1 MVGNIYK
8 RLIFLFTVIV
18 VLLHIQCAT
27 SYVTGERQ
35 FMLISEGEE
44 LDIGSKYAPQAVFEF
59 GGAYNDDVLNNYVN
73 DVGQKLAKVSHRP
86 TLTYQ
91 FRVVNT
97 SIVNAF
103 ALPGG
108 YVYITRGMLDVL
120 HNEAELAGVLG
131 HEIGHIS
138 ARHGASQM
146 SKAMGFQIVLYAGL
160 TVDQMFH
167 QGRKADQIR
176 DLVALGSSVIFNMI
190 NLGYGR
196 NYEYQADELGV
207 KYMADG
213 GYDPDG
219 MIGVMEVLED
229 IGGKEPGK
237 IGMLFSSHPKTSER
251 MMKVKELSLSLKN
264 SSEFEKNKWELDE
277 ERFTKNAK
285 DLKETQ
291 LAYDHYDK
299 AVEYFSK
306 KEIVSAVTEL
316 NDALKMRNN
325 QAPFYNL
332 MGDVYYKEK
341 IYFKAMEQYN
351 KSIQCDSSYVYA
363 YYGIAN
369 CEKEMRNYGNA
380 EMYYKKA
387 IKLYPMYSSAHFGL
401 GLVYYNTNRWQEAA
415 DYLENSTIFDDNIP
429 YSHALLGLTYEKL
442 GRNDEAEIEFKK
454 EVSLGIQGEYLNISK
469 EKVDYYTKLK
479 SLKK

>member
-1 MVGNIYK
+1 MYK
-8 RLIFLFTVIV
+8 RLILLFTVIV
-18 VLLHIQCAT
+18 VSLYIQCAT

-35 FMLISEGEE
+35 FMLVSEREE
-44 LDIGSKYAPQAVFEF
+44 INIGMKYAPQAVFEF
-59 GGAYNDDVLNNYVN
+59 GGTYSDDLLNNYIN

-86 TLTYQ
+86 ILDYQ
-91 FRVVNT
+91 FKVVNT

-131 HEIGHIS
+131 HEIAHIS

-160 TVDQMFH
+160 TIDQMYH
-167 QGRKADQIR
+167 QGRNADQIR
-176 DLVALGSSVIFNMI
+176 DLVALGSSIIFNMI
-190 NLGYGR
+190 TLGYGR
-196 NYEYQADELGV
+196 NYEHQADELGV
-207 KYMADG
+207 KYMTSS

-219 MIGVMEVLED
+219 MIGVMGVLED

-251 MMKVKELSLSLKN
+251 MIKVKELSLSLKN
-264 SSEFEKNKWELDE
+264 SPEYEKNKWELNED
-277 ERFTKNAK
+277 RFTKNVK

-291 LAYDHYDK
+291 LAYNHYDK
-299 AVEYFSK
+299 AVEYFSGEK
-306 KEIVSAVTEL
+306 MVSAVLEL
-316 NDALKMRNN
+316 NDALKIKNN

-341 IYFKAMEQYN
+341 NYPTAVEQYN
-351 KSIQCDSSYVYA
+351 KSIQYDSSYVYA

-369 CEKEMRNYGNA
+369 CEREMRNYGNA

-401 GLVYYNTNRWQEAA
+401 GIVYYNTNRWQEAA

-429 YSHALLGLTYEKL
+429 SSHALLGLTYEKL
-442 GRNDEAEIEFKK
+442 GRNNEAEIEFKK
-454 EVSLGIQGEYLNISK
+454 EVFLGVQGEYLNISK
-469 EKVDYYTKLK
+469 ERIEYYTKLK